1 MLTTVLN
8 ELALMRFGGFHAGRG
23 GGGFIWLVLGLAAI
37 FCVVWA
43 VVRSGSGG
51 SANTKA

>member
-1 MLTTVLN
+1 MLTTALN
-8 ELALMRFGGFHAGRG
+8 DLAFLRFGGFHAGRG

-43 VVRSGSGG
+43 VVRSGGG